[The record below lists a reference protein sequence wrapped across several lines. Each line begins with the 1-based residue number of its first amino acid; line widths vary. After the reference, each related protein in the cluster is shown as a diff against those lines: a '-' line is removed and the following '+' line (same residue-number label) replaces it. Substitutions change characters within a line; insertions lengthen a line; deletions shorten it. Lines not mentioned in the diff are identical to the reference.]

1 MGHIFINS
9 RESRLRAGWRIFL
22 FLLLFLG
29 FSTLI
34 FVIKPLLGDIT
45 KREFLE
51 NYSVLIVLVLASGAS
66 LAVPIARKLFD
77 KKTFVSLGLKWN
89 KKALYDLL
97 FGFFLSGFMAG
108 LIFLALSLFG
118 FISFEGFNEFQS
130 YKPEAG
136 AFDFVQFMG
145 ILSLA
150 SIAILLVEHI
160 FVGYWEEL
168 VFRGYLFQ
176 NMMDGMGNKIAIVIS
191 CLIYGLIHAMNPN
204 AGLLSSLIIVLFG
217 FMRIY
222 GYLLTNMLWLSMGMH
237 MGWNFFQGPVFGF
250 HASGH
255 EMVTVV
261 KQADLGPAWLSGGDF
276 GPEGSLLI
284 IPVVFLALWIMRLYS
299 RRQE

>member
-1 MGHIFINS
+1 
-9 RESRLRAGWRIFL
+9 
-22 FLLLFLG
+22 
-29 FSTLI
+29 
-34 FVIKPLLGDIT
+34 
-45 KREFLE
+45 
-51 NYSVLIVLVLASGAS
+51 
-66 LAVPIARKLFD
+66 
-77 KKTFVSLGLKWN
+77 
-89 KKALYDLL
+89 
-97 FGFFLSGFMAG
+97 
-108 LIFLALSLFG
+108 
-118 FISFEGFNEFQS
+118 
-130 YKPEAG
+130 
-136 AFDFVQFMG
+136 
-145 ILSLA
+145 
-150 SIAILLVEHI
+150 
-160 FVGYWEEL
+160 
-168 VFRGYLFQ
+168 
-176 NMMDGMGNKIAIVIS
+176 MMDGMGNKIAIVIS

>member
-1 MGHIFINS
+1 M
-9 RESRLRAGWRIFL
+9 
-22 FLLLFLG
+22 
-29 FSTLI
+29 
-34 FVIKPLLGDIT
+34 LGDIT

-51 NYSVLIVLVLASGAS
+51 NYSVLIVFVLATGAS
-66 LAVPIARKLFD
+66 IAVPIARKLFD

-130 YKPEAG
+130 YKPEG

-255 EMVTVV
+255 GMVSVV
-261 KQADLGPAWLSGGDF
+261 KQGDLGPAWLSGGDF

>member
-1 MGHIFINS
+1 MIFI
-9 RESRLRAGWRIFL
+9 
-22 FLLLFLG
+22 
-29 FSTLI
+29 
-34 FVIKPLLGDIT
+34 
-45 KREFLE
+45 
-51 NYSVLIVLVLASGAS
+51 LALGAS
-66 LAVPIARKLFD
+66 ITVPISRKFLD
-77 KKTFVSLGLKWN
+77 KKTFVSLGLIWN

-108 LIFLALSLFG
+108 LIFLVLSLFG
-118 FISFEGFNEFQS
+118 FISFDGFNEFKS
-130 YKPEAG
+130 YQTETKG
-136 AFDFVQFMG
+136 FDFVHFMS

-150 SIAILLVEHI
+150 SFAILLVEHI

-176 NMMDGMGNKIAIVIS
+176 NMVDGMGNKIAIFIS

-237 MGWNFFQGPVFGF
+237 VGWNFFQGPVFGF

-261 KQADLGPAWLSGGDF
+261 KQTDLGPAWLSGGDF

-284 IPVVFLALWIMRLYS
+284 VPVIFLALWIMRLYS
-299 RRQE
+299 RKQ

>member
-51 NYSVLIVLVLASGAS
+51 NYSVLIVLVLATGAS
-66 LAVPIARKLFD
+66 IAVPIARKLFD

-97 FGFFLSGFMAG
+97 FGFFLRGFMAG
-108 LIFLALSLFG
+108 LICLALSLFG

-130 YKPEAG
+130 YKPEG